1 MGEQEMLKMTDAL
14 QAIEDMLTRSMKMQD
29 KFKVGSPQHTLLVNR
44 INALRIASSI
54 LSSEISKDDIFSFY
68 TKHDLQSASTPLLS
82 IISKSEKAILKVKRD
97 SWQFKMLTDN
107 LQALEIVMAKLREIS
122 DQPEAAEFDSM

>member
-1 MGEQEMLKMTDAL
+1 
-14 QAIEDMLTRSMKMQD
+14 MKMQD

>member
-1 MGEQEMLKMTDAL
+1 MGEQEMKKMTDAL

-54 LSSEISKDDIFSFY
+54 LSSEISKDDISHFY

-122 DQPEAAEFDSM
+122 DQPEPAEFDSM